1 MKRKVKKLLLMES
14 EWVSD
19 SWKGRQVDA
28 EKEAAKRLMMTV
40 KNGHGAYD
48 LAYAKKLLEKAIK
61 EMLEHHE

>member
-1 MKRKVKKLLLMES
+1 MKRKVKKVSIMES

-40 KNGHGAYD
+40 KNRHGAYD
-48 LAYAKKLLEKAIK
+48 LAYAKKLLEEAVE
-61 EMLEHHE
+61 EMI

>member
-1 MKRKVKKLLLMES
+1 MKPKSIMES

-48 LAYAKKLLEKAIK
+48 LAHAKRLLEKAIK
-61 EMLEHHE
+61 ELVV